1 MTPELLRACTGCL
14 PIRAEMWAVP
24 LTNAMDR
31 YAINTPK
38 RQAAFLA
45 QLAHESDGLSVF
57 LENLNYSAAA
67 LIETWPLHFN
77 TVNAAEYAYQPVKIA
92 NRAYAFRMG
101 NRDEASGDGWAFR
114 GRGPIQTTGRDD
126 YAALG
131 REIGVQLTA
140 TPEILI
146 QPTYGALAA
155 AWEWGRD
162 RCNELADLGNFPQIT
177 RLINGGMIGEAD
189 RLAKWAVAKA
199 ALGVL
204 A

>member
-1 MTPELLRACTGCL
+1 MTPDLLRACTGCL

-45 QLAHESDGLSVF
+45 QLAHESDCLSVF

-77 TVNAAEYAYQPVKIA
+77 TVNAGAYAYQPVKIA
-92 NRAYAFRMG
+92 NRAYANRGG
-101 NRDEASGDGWAFR
+101 NGDENSGDGFLFR
-114 GRGPIQTTGRDD
+114 GRGPIQTSERDS

-131 REIGVQLTA
+131 VELGFPLTS

-146 QPTYGALAA
+146 QPIYGALAA
-155 AWEWGRD
+155 GWEWARKG
-162 RCNELADLGNFPQIT
+162 CNELADAGNFPGT
-177 RLINGGMIGEAD
+177 TKRVNGGYLGEDD

-204 A
+204 V